1 MGIIIKQSIKGSIWS
16 YLGVGIGFI
25 TTAYL
30 FPNYLTTDTIG
41 LFSLLLAW
49 SVIFAQLSSLGFQ
62 GITGR
67 LFPWFRNKENN
78 HNGYLFIAFIVMLIG
93 FSLFLILFWSMNSWL
108 VESNLEKP
116 KLFADYLYLLIPLTF
131 FTLLFT
137 QLDVFNKL
145 LYDAV
150 LGTFLQEF
158 LQRILI
164 LFATLLFVFQI
175 INLQFLIL
183 AYAASVCAKGVV
195 IFIYLAIKKEISFK
209 PHLQFVKPAL
219 RKEMISVGLFS
230 ILTGLGSNIVFNIDK
245 ILINQLL
252 GLSETGVYAIAFFFG
267 TLVIIPSRTL
277 LRISGTLIADAF
289 KKNDLGY
296 IADIYRRSC
305 LNQFIIGAFLF
316 GGIWINIENILVI
329 LGPDYEG
336 AKWVIFFIG
345 LGYLVD
351 MATGANAQIIAFSK
365 HFRVALYFILILIVL
380 VVVTTFMLVPVWG
393 ITGAAIV
400 IAASLTAN
408 NFMRFLFLKLKYNM
422 QPFDK
427 KILIAGFVFVLS
439 AIVATVLPRFQL
451 LPDIFF
457 RSTLFTVIFA
467 ALTVGFKI
475 SEDVEQLKIKW
486 IKKLRKKLS

>member
-49 SVIFAQLSSLGFQ
+49 SVLFAQLSSLGFQ

-78 HNGYLFIAFIVMLIG
+78 HNGYLFIAFAVMFLG
-93 FSLFLILFWSMNSWL
+93 FSLFLILFWFMNSWL
-108 VESNLEKP
+108 VESNLEKS

-150 LGTFLQEF
+150 FGTFLQEF
-158 LQRILI
+158 LQRLLI
-164 LFATLLFVFQI
+164 LLATLLFVFRF
-175 INLQFLIL
+175 INIHQLIL
-183 AYAASVCAKGVV
+183 AYAALVSTKGVI
-195 IFIYLAIKKEISFK
+195 IFVYLLIKKEISFR
-209 PHLQFVKPAL
+209 PQLQFVKPTL

-245 ILINQLL
+245 ILINQML
-252 GLSETGVYAIAFFFG
+252 GLSQTGVYTIAFFFG

-289 KKNDLGY
+289 KRKDLGY

-316 GGIWINIENILVI
+316 GGIWINIDNILVI

-336 AKWVIFFIG
+336 AKWVVFFIG

-351 MATGANAQIIAFSK
+351 MMTGANAQIIAFSK
-365 HFRVALYFILILIVL
+365 HYRVALYFILILIIL
-380 VVVTTFMLVPVWG
+380 VVATMFILVPLWG
-393 ITGAAIV
+393 ITGAAIA
-400 IAASLTAN
+400 IAASITAN

-422 QPFDK
+422 QPFDR
-427 KILIAGFVFVLS
+427 KILVAGFVFVFS
-439 AIVATVLPRFQL
+439 VLVSNLIPQVQL
-451 LPDIFF
+451 LPDIFL
-457 RSTLFTVIFA
+457 RSTLFTIIFA
-467 ALTVGFKI
+467 ALTVGLKI
-475 SEDVEQLKIKW
+475 SEDVEQMKIKW
-486 IKKLRKKLS
+486 INKLLKN

>member
-1 MGIIIKQSIKGSIWS
+1 MGIIINQSIKGSIWS

-25 TTAYL
+25 TTGYL

-49 SVIFAQLSSLGFQ
+49 SVLFAQLSSLGFQ

-67 LFPWFRNKENN
+67 LFPWFRNRENN
-78 HNGYLFIAFIVMLIG
+78 HNGYLFIAFAVMFMG
-93 FSLFLILFWSMNSWL
+93 FSLFLILFWFMNSWL
-108 VESNLEKP
+108 VESNLEKS

-150 LGTFLQEF
+150 FGTFLQEF
-158 LQRILI
+158 LQRLLI
-164 LFATLLFVFQI
+164 LLATLLFVFQI
-175 INLQFLIL
+175 INLHFLIL
-183 AYAASVCAKGVV
+183 TYAASVCAKGVV
-195 IFIYLAIKKEISFK
+195 IFVYLGIKKEISFR
-209 PHLQFVKPAL
+209 PQLQFVKPTL
-219 RKEMISVGLFS
+219 RKEMISVGFFS

-252 GLSETGVYAIAFFFG
+252 GLGETGVYAIAFFFG

-289 KKNDLGY
+289 KRKDLGY

-316 GGIWINIENILVI
+316 GGIWINIDNILVI

-351 MATGANAQIIAFSK
+351 MMTGANAQIIAFSE
-365 HFRVALYFILILIVL
+365 HYRVALYFILILIVL
-380 VVVTTFMLVPVWG
+380 VVVTMFILVPLWG
-393 ITGAAIV
+393 ITGAAIA

-408 NFMRFLFLKLKYNM
+408 NFMRFLFLKLKYKM
-422 QPFDK
+422 QPFDR
-427 KILIAGFVFVLS
+427 KILVAAFVFVLS
-439 AIVATVLPRFQL
+439 VLVSTLIPQVQL
-451 LPDIFF
+451 LPDIFL
-457 RSTLFTVIFA
+457 RSTLFTIIFV

-475 SEDVEQLKIKW
+475 SEDVDLLKDKILMNF
-486 IKKLRKKLS
+486 KK